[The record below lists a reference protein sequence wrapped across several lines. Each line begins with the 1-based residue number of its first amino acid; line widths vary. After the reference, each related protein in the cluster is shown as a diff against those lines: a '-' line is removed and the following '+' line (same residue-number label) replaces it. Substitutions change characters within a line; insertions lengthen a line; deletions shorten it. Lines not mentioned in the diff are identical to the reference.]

1 MERATKGKIIKAAAL
16 GIDVGVPFVAT
27 VSYFPVWIDR
37 GANATVSG
45 LSVLLVLICVVP
57 LLRKLG
63 SLFKSPSMPMVW
75 TILFVLFLA
84 LESIVHEIKAIC
96 LLGMIAN
103 YIGAGM
109 YKIGDKLIA
118 YNEKKGES
126 DV

>member
-1 MERATKGKIIKAAAL
+1 MEKSTKCKLIKAAAL

-57 LLRKLG
+57 FLRKLG
-63 SLFKSPSMPMVW
+63 SVFKSPSMPMVW
-75 TILFVLFLA
+75 TVLFVIFLA

-103 YIGAGM
+103 YVGAGM
-109 YKIGDKLIA
+109 YKIADKMMA
-118 YNEKKGES
+118 EYVKKGAEEA
-126 DV
+126 